1 MHEGT
6 RLPGVWSQLQGQIY
20 LGSEA
25 FVRKMQAMVDRKPS
39 LTEIPR
45 VQRRALKCA
54 LSDFAAE
61 HSRDEAIA
69 LAYWSGRHMKC
80 AIAIIINK

>member
-45 VQRRALKCA
+45 VQDAR
-54 LSDFAAE
+54 
-61 HSRDEAIA
+61 
-69 LAYWSGRHMKC
+69 
-80 AIAIIINK
+80 